1 MMRTTLI
8 TALTLVLLA
17 PLAGA
22 QPDDASESARRDAA
36 DSQPAVETDNGESAE
51 RAPSASAKE
60 FKPSERIRAGEAVAF
75 PADI

>member
-22 QPDDASESARRDAA
+22 QPDDASEPPGRDAA
-36 DSQPAVETDNGESAE
+36 DSESAVEADNDESSE
-51 RAPSASAKE
+51 RRRSASPKD
-60 FKPSERIRAGEAVAF
+60 FKPSERIGADEAVAF